1 MAQWEIWQIL
11 FYISIWVLLWKQL
24 ILLSPDEFI
33 NIHSIIAN
41 TIFAFKWHLILCDK
55 GNLIIIYIRLSPA
68 KYISIRV
75 SIINRAINRDEV
87 SIITRYELINSFFS
101 FIFSILITRFVSL
114 NDVAYLNICVR
125 IIDEAQDRQ
134 FHRISSSIS
143 IRRSIIVRVAGE
155 KLRNFKRQRFVR
167 K

>member
-1 MAQWEIWQIL
+1 MGQWEIWQIL

-125 IIDEAQDRQ
+125 IIDEAQDRE
-134 FHRISSSIS
+134 FHRISSIS

>member
-1 MAQWEIWQIL
+1 MGQWEIWQIL

-101 FIFSILITRFVSL
+101 FSILITRFVSL